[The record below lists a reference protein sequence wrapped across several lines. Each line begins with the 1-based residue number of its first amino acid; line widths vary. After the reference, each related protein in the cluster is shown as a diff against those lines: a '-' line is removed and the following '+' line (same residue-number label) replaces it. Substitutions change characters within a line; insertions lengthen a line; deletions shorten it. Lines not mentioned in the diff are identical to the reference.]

1 MGIKKDKK
9 GNPIIKTIGKAAA
22 KRPKVVTPKVVIP
35 VTTPKT
41 LMPIA
46 KNQSSGYDRWI
57 KEHQKALRT
66 AEGKAAV
73 KKAGAWKTKKANATK
88 KAKAGKGHHK

>member
-9 GNPIIKTIGKAAA
+9 GNPIIKTIGKAVA
-22 KRPKVVTPKVVIP
+22 KRPKVVIP

-88 KAKAGKGHHK
+88 KAKAGKGHQK

>member
-9 GNPIIKTIGKAAA
+9 GNPIIKKIGRAKAIGQ
-22 KRPKVVTPKVVIP
+22 KVVIP
-35 VTTPKT
+35 VTTPKIG
-41 LMPIA
+41 MPIA